1 MTAREAVNEFEGNII
16 TLRQEY
22 PESDIFVDAATKLGV
37 EIVSKTL
44 RERKEIEAKLIEYVK
59 KNLNDKFM
67 YDTSVNAIS
76 ACKSHKA
83 YVKQIYRYAQL

>member
-1 MTAREAVNEFEGNII
+1 MTSREAVNQFEPIVVRI
-16 TLRQEY
+16 KEEY

-44 RERKEIEAKLIEYVK
+44 KERKEIEAKIIEYVD
-59 KNLNDKFM
+59 NFM
-67 YDTSVNAIS
+67 SHYFTYVMSINAIS

-83 YVKQIYRYAQL
+83 YVKQVYEF